1 MEKSMTETM
10 KFSTLGFS
18 DALTEILREGAQRL
32 LSQAIQ
38 MEAEAWIAARA
49 DQVDAQGHRLV
60 VRNGYLPEREVMTGI
75 GMVPVRQ
82 PRVKDR
88 RPVGQ
93 REVFDRKILPPYLR
107 RTQSVDEAIPWMYL
121 HGISTNNMS
130 EPLEALLGPSGRGVS
145 ASTVSRLAELW
156 QKEYAQWNKRSL
168 AEKRYAYFWADGV
181 YFNVRM
187 QDERACILVLLGAT
201 ETGEKEILAITD
213 GYRESE
219 QSWSA
224 LLLDVKSRGL
234 TLSPK
239 LATADRALGFWL
251 AMEKI
256 YPGTRHQLCWVHK
269 AANVVS
275 KLPDRL
281 GQEANHKLRQI
292 WMAETKAHAN
302 KAFDLF
308 VETYQDKYPSAVE
321 CLKKDRD
328 RLLTFYD
335 FPAKHWTHIRTS
347 NPIESI
353 FSTVRLR
360 HNKTRNNASR
370 AACLAMIYKL
380 GRVAE
385 RGFQRLNG
393 SELLQDVVAGIIY
406 EDGVKKSAA

>member
-49 DQVDAQGHRLV
+49 NQVDAQGHRLV

-121 HGISTNNMS
+121 YGISTNNMS

-187 QDERACILVLLGAT
+187 PDERACILVLLGAT

-269 AANVVS
+269 VANVVS

-360 HNKTRNNASR
+360 HNKTRNNSSR

>member
-10 KFSTLGFS
+10 KFSMLGCS

-32 LSQAIQ
+32 LSQAVQ

-49 DQVDAQGHRLV
+49 NQVDAQGHRLV

-82 PRVKDR
+82 PRVRDR

-93 REVFDRKILPPYLR
+93 REAFDRKILPPYLR

-121 HGISTNNMS
+121 YGISTNDMS
-130 EPLEALLGPSGRGVS
+130 EALEALLGPSGRGVS
-145 ASTVSRLAELW
+145 ASTVSRMTELW
-156 QKEYAQWNKRSL
+156 QKEHAQWNKRSL
-168 AEKRYAYFWADGV
+168 AEKRYVYFWADGV

-251 AMEKI
+251 ALEKI
-256 YPGTRHQLCWVHK
+256 YPDTRPQLCWVHK
-269 AANVVS
+269 TANVVS

-292 WMAETKAHAN
+292 WMAETRAHAD

>member
-10 KFSTLGFS
+10 KFSTLGFR

-121 HGISTNNMS
+121 YGISTNNMS

-187 QDERACILVLLGAT
+187 PDERACILVLLGAT

-256 YPGTRHQLCWVHK
+256 YPDTRHQLCWVHK

-308 VETYQDKYPSAVE
+308 VETYEDKYPSAVE

-393 SELLQDVVAGIIY
+393 SEFLQDVVAGIIY

>member
-49 DQVDAQGHRLV
+49 NQVDAQGHRLV

-82 PRVKDR
+82 PRVRDR

-308 VETYQDKYPSAVE
+308 VETYEDKYPSAVE

>member
-10 KFSTLGFS
+10 KFSTLGFR
-18 DALTEILREGAQRL
+18 DALTEVLREGAQRL

-93 REVFDRKILPPYLR
+93 REAFDRKILPPYLR

-121 HGISTNNMS
+121 YGISTNNMS

-187 QDERACILVLLGAT
+187 PDERACILVLLGAT

-256 YPGTRHQLCWVHK
+256 YPDTRHQLCWVHK

-393 SELLQDVVAGIIY
+393 SEFLQDVVAGIIY

>member
-121 HGISTNNMS
+121 YGISTNNMS

-269 AANVVS
+269 VANVVS